1 MSALE
6 VAEYLRVRLKAMD
19 MTTTE
24 AARRS
29 GISRQTWHKLLRAD
43 ISEARLSTLIQ
54 IADTLEV
61 PPLSMLRIFFEDAPG
76 KSSKGTR
83 GKRYPSALLGETC
96 PDYTVVAAG
105 QPFEKTWDIINLS
118 GETWSGWQ
126 LKCIDAE
133 MRAANKSSV
142 RRRDVQYNLQPQA
155 DSIALPDTIAGESL
169 HLSMTFQA
177 PNTTCTAASHWK
189 LVNTQGEVM
198 TPKLTGLY
206 CIVKVVA

>member
-6 VAEYLRVRLKAMD
+6 VADYLRVRLKAMD

-54 IADTLEV
+54 VADTLEV
-61 PPLSMLRIFFEDAPG
+61 PPLSMLRIFFEDAAG
-76 KSSKGTR
+76 KGAKGTR
-83 GKRYPSALLGETC
+83 TKRYPCALLAETY
-96 PDYTVVAAG
+96 PDYSAVAAG
-105 QPFEKTWDIINLS
+105 QSFEKTWDVINLS

-126 LKCIDAE
+126 LKCIDAA
-133 MRAANKSSV
+133 MRAKHKSAA
-142 RRRDVQYNLQPQA
+142 RRRDVQYNLHPQA
-155 DSIALPDTIAGESL
+155 DSIALPETSAGETL

-177 PNTTCTAASHWK
+177 PNTTCTAVSHWQ
-189 LVNTQGEVM
+189 LLNAQGQVM

-206 CIVKVVA
+206 CIVKVTA